1 MPTVSPGAACQPG
14 YAVSLVACH
23 PSLHRAEHQAMVF
36 GHLGQGHP
44 LFQGRLDEAV
54 ARQGHGPFLLS
65 QRGQRRWDRFIAH
78 PRPFRVPQ
86 Q

>member
-44 LFQGRLDEAV
+44 CSKAG
-54 ARQGHGPFLLS
+54 S
-65 QRGQRRWDRFIAH
+65 MRR
-78 PRPFRVPQ
+78 
-86 Q
+86 